1 MEIQPGPLTIDLRQL
16 KTALV
21 GILDQIEDRHGPLV
35 EVGRDHYW
43 LLELEGAFSEDLH
56 QPGEGR
62 DDFGVGQISDDIES
76 VTEVVRELQEP
87 DGSTTPWHDLEHA
100 VGLLRAL
107 AWLDLAKR

>member
-1 MEIQPGPLTIDLRQL
+1 MAIQSGPLTVDLRQL
-16 KTALV
+16 RVALV

-43 LLELEGAFSEDLH
+43 LLELGCAFSEDFH
-56 QPGEGR
+56 QLGELGN
-62 DDFGVGQISDDIES
+62 DVGVGQISDDIES
-76 VTEVVRELQEP
+76 VAEVVRELQEP

-107 AWLDLAKR
+107 AWLDLP